1 MRVSFS
7 DCVCLWVCVCVGVCV
22 RACLSV
28 CVNGFGR
35 FCGWSVRGG
44 E

>member
-7 DCVCLWVCVCVGVCV
+7 DCVCLWVCVCVCVCV

-28 CVNGFGR
+28 CVNGLGR
-35 FCGWSVRGG
+35 FCVWGVRGG